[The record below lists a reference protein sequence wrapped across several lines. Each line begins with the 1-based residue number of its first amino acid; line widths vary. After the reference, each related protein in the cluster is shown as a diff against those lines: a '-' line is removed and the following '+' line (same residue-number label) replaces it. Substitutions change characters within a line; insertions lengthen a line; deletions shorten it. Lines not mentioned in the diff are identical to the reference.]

1 MIELA
6 KTEMGRVKVQVV
18 GIGNA
23 GGTIVK
29 RVARERLPGVEI
41 AAINTALK
49 DLGNVGNISEIRQL
63 QIGTE
68 LTRGHGAGMDPQVGR
83 KAALEDANR
92 IRDFIGSNE
101 LVFLIGGFG
110 KGTGTGATPVIG
122 ELAREQGAL
131 VFAFVTTPFDH
142 EKRCH
147 HEIAEEG
154 LREIQG
160 KVDAY
165 VPLSNQRLYGMPSL
179 VTYEAACAFMDE
191 VILQAIRAI
200 VDVVLRGGRM
210 SLDLA
215 DLRTLFKGAGLAAFS
230 TGYGKG
236 EGRVASVARGL
247 SEYPFVQPGQFEQAR
262 HMLVSIS
269 GGPDLGLREVDEL
282 SAEIGKLAAGEPKTA
297 TGIYQDESLQGE
309 LRAMVLAAGLD
320 PVEPSRAE
328 YELFAGRD
336 QAARAGAPL
345 HRPAGWSG
353 RPRGAATEREAVPV
367 VDDNIEVPAY
377 LRKPRNGPARG

>member
-6 KTEMGRVKVQVV
+6 KAEMGRVKVQVV

-49 DLGNVGNISEIRQL
+49 DLGNVSEIRQL

-68 LTRGHGAGMDPQVGR
+68 LTRGHGAGMDPQVGK

-131 VFAFVTTPFDH
+131 VFAFVTTPFEY
-142 EKRCH
+142 EKQCH
-147 HEIAEEG
+147 HDIAEEG

-165 VPLSNQRLYGMPSL
+165 VPLSNQRLYGIPSL
-179 VTYEAACAFMDE
+179 VTHEAACAFMDE
-191 VILQAIRAI
+191 VVLQAIRAI
-200 VDVVLRGGRM
+200 VDVLLRGGRM

-236 EGRVASVARGL
+236 EGRVAGVARGL
-247 SEYPFVQPGQFEQAR
+247 TEYPFVQPGQLEQAR

-269 GGPDLGLREVDEL
+269 GGPDLGLKEVDEL
-282 SAEIGKLAAGEPKTA
+282 SVAIGNLHAGEPQTA
-297 TGIYQDESLQGE
+297 IGIYQDESLQGE
-309 LRAMVLAAGLD
+309 LRALVLAAGVV
-320 PVEPSRAE
+320 PAEEPQDE
-328 YELFAGRD
+328 YELFAGREA
-336 QAARAGAPL
+336 AARPGATPY
-345 HRPAGWSG
+345 RPAGWGGRIG
-353 RPRGAATEREAVPV
+353 RPAPDREPVPV
-367 VDDNIEVPAY
+367 DEDNIEVPAY
-377 LRKPRNGPARG
+377 LRKPRNGAAKG

>member
-6 KTEMGRVKVQVV
+6 KPELGRVKVQVV

-29 RVARERLPGVEI
+29 RVARERLAGVEV

-49 DLGNVGNISEIRQL
+49 DLGNVAEIRQL

-68 LTRGHGAGMDPQVGR
+68 LTRGHGAGMDPKVGR

-101 LVFLIGGFG
+101 LVFLVAGMG
-110 KGTGTGATPVIG
+110 KGTGTGATPVVG

-131 VFAFVTTPFDH
+131 VIAFVTTPFDH

-147 HEIAEEG
+147 HDIAEEG
-154 LREIQG
+154 LKEIQG
-160 KVDAY
+160 KVDVY
-165 VPLSNQRLYGMPSL
+165 VPLPNQRLYSLPSL
-179 VTYEAACAFMDE
+179 VTYEQACAFMDE

-200 VDVVLRGGRM
+200 VDVLLRGGRM

-236 EGRVASVARGL
+236 EGRVAGVIRGL
-247 SEYPFVQPGQFEQAR
+247 SEYPFAQGGQFERAR
-262 HMLVSIS
+262 NVLVSIS
-269 GGPDLGLREVDEL
+269 GGPDLGLKEVDEL
-282 SAEIGKLAAGEPKTA
+282 STAIGNLHAGEPQTA

-309 LRAMVLAAGLD
+309 LRAMVLAAGVV
-320 PVEPSRAE
+320 PAEEPQDE
-328 YELFAGRD
+328 YELFAGREA
-336 QAARAGAPL
+336 AARTGATPY
-345 HRPAGWSG
+345 RPAGWAGRTG
-353 RPRGAATEREAVPV
+353 RPAPEREAAPV
-367 VDDNIEVPAY
+367 DEDNIEVPAY
-377 LRKPRNGPARG
+377 LRKPRNGVAKG